1 MKKAKLILTAIVA
14 AALTA
19 CGGTSA
25 EETTTSQTTT
35 EAIEQPEDTVAETT
49 IPETIEETTE
59 EETEAAAIAIG
70 TPGTIENWTITIDNV
85 QTLATVPDGY
95 VEFNADDGSKY
106 LLISLTASNEG
117 KEAGRFMPSFGMAD
131 DIAAKILYGDGYEF
145 TQTQLLGYS
154 NSIMDSTINPL
165 SSKTGDLAFELPDS
179 VADSTEPLILQ
190 ISAGSESINFSVR

>member
-14 AALTA
+14 ATLTA

-35 EAIEQPEDTVAETT
+35 EATEQPEDTVAETT

-70 TPGTIENWTITIDNV
+70 APGTIENWTITIDNV

-95 VEFNADDGSKY
+95 VEFNADDGNKY

>member
-14 AALTA
+14 ATLTA
-19 CGGTSA
+19 CGGTSV

-35 EAIEQPEDTVAETT
+35 EATAQPEDTIAETT

-70 TPGTIENWTITIDNV
+70 APGTIENWTITIDNV

>member
-35 EAIEQPEDTVAETT
+35 EAIEQPEDTVTETT

-70 TPGTIENWTITIDNV
+70 APGTIENWTITIDNV

-190 ISAGSESINFSVR
+190 ISARSESINFSVR

>member
-14 AALTA
+14 ATLTA
-19 CGGTSA
+19 CGGTSV

-35 EAIEQPEDTVAETT
+35 EATAQPEDTIAETT

>member
-1 MKKAKLILTAIVA
+1 
-14 AALTA
+14 
-19 CGGTSA
+19 
-25 EETTTSQTTT
+25 
-35 EAIEQPEDTVAETT
+35 
-49 IPETIEETTE
+49 
-59 EETEAAAIAIG
+59 
-70 TPGTIENWTITIDNV
+70 
-85 QTLATVPDGY
+85 
-95 VEFNADDGSKY
+95 
-106 LLISLTASNEG
+106 
-117 KEAGRFMPSFGMAD
+117 MPSFGMAD